1 MRTGV
6 VTRHGEPVNSQTE
19 PTTYAPVP
27 CPSCGRTVPAPGHAC
42 PACGLSL
49 TGPVAG
55 RLWQVDQQLTALRAE
70 RVVLLARL
78 REEGAGAP
86 AAYPS
91 HPAPATGVDPQWH
104 RRSLSGQQVILGLGA
119 LLLIS
124 AAALFT
130 VVVWLVVGL
139 VGQAAILVALTATAV
154 TASRLSARRALPAAA
169 EAAAVI
175 AVGLTLVGA
184 NAAHA
189 RGLAGLDRVPFDWY
203 WAVALAVCGCLF
215 VAFDRVVPSG
225 PDARGVWT
233 YLPAASAALCAAP
246 WFVLSALDL
255 GRVDEAGLTL
265 QACVG
270 ICGVVLGAGALVT
283 WLSARRTCTRV
294 AAALAGAVALAA
306 TALFVVLG
314 VALAY
319 DGGQPTL
326 DRYAAAALLLGA
338 AAATRW
344 VPDVRVMPAAL
355 MTTVGILAPALV
367 LEAPYQ
373 LNAVAAIVVAGA
385 SVALL
390 RTWRADSRWGVSLTV
405 CLLWIQ
411 VVLWVAVAYAA
422 EQSTAA
428 VLAAETVAV
437 PWWAPVVPAATLL
450 VVSGCGLGLFRGPEW
465 ALALQGAVAVT
476 AWSALRE
483 APAVVAF
490 AVLLLLMT
498 LEMVVAVAAVRAA
511 RPLEWLVSSGR
522 AHVGAVVD
530 RVALVTAVGYFLA
543 ACDQAGPAAAEVG
556 PSRSD
561 LTALACY
568 AAAVLVFVYA
578 GQRRRLGFAYLGSAL
593 STTGTWTLLEQGGV
607 SVVEAY
613 TLPLAALLGLVGAAT
628 HLQARREGRVV
639 GSMLTMGP
647 ALAVALGPSTLVAV
661 TDGGVLRVVLVVG
674 AGLVCVVGGFAA
686 RLKAPV
692 LAGTAALCLVAVT
705 EGGPYLAYVPGWV
718 TIGAAGAV
726 LLAVGVTWEQAVV
739 AGRRSTAWFSALG

>member
-1 MRTGV
+1 M
-6 VTRHGEPVNSQTE
+6 NSQSE

-70 RVVLLARL
+70 RVELLARL
-78 REEGAGAP
+78 REQGSAAP
-86 AAYPS
+86 APYPRYPVPG
-91 HPAPATGVDPQWH
+91 PAADPEWH

-139 VGQAAILVALTATAV
+139 VGQAAILVALTAAAV
-154 TASRLSARRALPAAA
+154 TASRLAARRALPAAA

-203 WAVALAVCGCLF
+203 WAVALVVCGCLF
-215 VAFDRVVPSG
+215 VGFDRAVPSG
-225 PDARGVWT
+225 PDDRGVWT
-233 YLPAASAALCAAP
+233 YLPAASAALSAAP
-246 WFVLSALDL
+246 WFALSALDL
-255 GRVDEAGLTL
+255 GAFDEPGLTL
-265 QACVG
+265 QVCVG
-270 ICGVVLGAGALVT
+270 IAGVVLGAGALVA
-283 WLSARRTCTRV
+283 WLSARRTCARV
-294 AAALAGAVALAA
+294 AAALAGLVALAA

-319 DGGQPTL
+319 DGGQPTV
-326 DRYAAAALLLGA
+326 DRYVAAALLLGA
-338 AAATRW
+338 AAASRW

-355 MTTVGILAPALV
+355 ATTAGILAPALV
-367 LEAPYQ
+367 LEAPYE
-373 LNAVAAIVVAGA
+373 LNTAASLVVAGA
-385 SVALL
+385 CIALL
-390 RTWRADSRWGVSLTV
+390 RSWRADSTWRVSLTV

-428 VLAAETVAV
+428 VLTDETVTV
-437 PWWAPVVPAATLL
+437 WWWAPVLPAAALL
-450 VVSGCGLGLFRGPEW
+450 AVSGWGLGLFRRAEW
-465 ALALQGAVAVT
+465 VLAVQAAVAVT

-490 AVLLLLMT
+490 GVLLLLMSF
-498 LEMVVAVAAVRAA
+498 EMVVAVAAVRAA
-511 RPLEWLVSSGR
+511 RPLEWLLSSGR
-522 AHVGAVVD
+522 AGVGAVLNRAVLD
-530 RVALVTAVGYFLA
+530 RVALVAAAGYFVA
-543 ACDQAGPAAAEVG
+543 ACDQAMPAAAEVG
-556 PSRSD
+556 PSRAD

-578 GQRRRLGFAYLGSAL
+578 GQRHRLGFAYLGSAL
-593 STTGTWTLLEQGGV
+593 STAGTWTLLGQGGV
-607 SVVEAY
+607 TVVEAY

-628 HLQARREGRVV
+628 HLQARREGRVA

-647 ALAVALGPSTLVAV
+647 ALAVALGPSTLVGV
-661 TDGGVLRVVLVVG
+661 TDGGVLRVVLVVA
-674 AGLVCVVGGFAA
+674 AGLVCVVGGFVA

-705 EGGPYLAYVPGWV
+705 EGGPYLSYVPGWV
-718 TIGAAGAV
+718 TIGAAGAL
-726 LLAVGVTWEQAVV
+726 LLAVGVSWEQAVV